1 MDFNILDE
9 RTWPLDNPDE
19 VSIGRAFQVVGQQRF
34 GGEWPEVAGSALV
47 PLVAP
52 LPPLEMA
59 NKVDRLRAWS
69 LLPESRAKPPPTIT
83 TTRGSS
89 IFFTAHN
96 WQRAEEV
103 LAPRIAAQDKVAA
116 CFSAV
121 RSAIRDA
128 CLSGSLEARAQIYN
142 GQTLVIKS
150 HIWKTQRFIRWFS
163 TGRASIL
170 EVLDQ
175 PFSSDEP
182 TLWVYFSRTQLE
194 RNFSPATRTGV
205 PKILQAT
212 SETLATNGRIHY
224 PVTSRLDTQH
234 ADAFQTTS
242 PPSPSCAEV
251 ASNDSRVRQTPQR
264 ARALKVITELFP
276 HGVPDREELTDTQLN
291 KLVADQFSTNA
302 PSRDTIL
309 RAAGRKR

>member
-19 VSIGRAFQVVGQQRF
+19 VSIGRAFQVVGQQRY
-34 GGEWPEVAGSALV
+34 GDEWPEIAGSALV

-52 LPPLEMA
+52 LPPLEKA
-59 NKVDRLRAWS
+59 NTVDRLRAWS
-69 LLPESRAKPPPTIT
+69 LLPEGREKTPPTIT

-116 CFSAV
+116 CFSAI

-142 GQTLVIKS
+142 GQSLVIKS

-163 TGRASIL
+163 TGRSSML
-170 EVLDQ
+170 EVSDQ

-182 TLWVYFSRTQLE
+182 TLWVYFNRAQLD
-194 RNFSPATRTGV
+194 RSFP
-205 PKILQAT
+205 
-212 SETLATNGRIHY
+212 
-224 PVTSRLDTQH
+224 PVAR
-234 ADAFQTTS
+234 ADDS
-242 PPSPSCAEV
+242 PPRSLKAYSAKEV
-251 ASNDSRVRQTPQR
+251 DDWLAAYWAKFDGST
-264 ARALKVITELFP
+264 LHT
-276 HGVPDREELTDTQLN
+276 
-291 KLVADQFSTNA
+291 FS
-302 PSRDTIL
+302 DGKE
-309 RAAGRKR
+309 RAAPRFKLDFTPAMNEAFPNISTRIIRESWDDRPVGGRRHR